1 MPKLNTSRKLAIAAR
16 TAKNIVVGRP
26 ITASFEIT
34 FNCNADCKHCNWGP
48 YVKEPRLG
56 PGVWA
61 DRLVE
66 LKPTVVQISGGEPLL
81 RKDVYDIIAEMRRHD
96 QLAVFVLTTN
106 AQLLNEEKYLK
117 LRKAGIEEFS
127 ISLDYPDERH
137 NEFRKLKKN
146 FEHLRELI
154 PRLAAYGNRDIV
166 LACVVQSENYRDLPR
181 VAELAKQWGV
191 EINFS
196 IYNHLRTG
204 NRELSIK
211 PGGAL
216 DELRTI
222 FDQLLEMQHDGY
234 PIVTSEYSLRKI
246 LEFCG
251 GGGQPNCQAG
261 RRLLIINP
269 WAALAP
275 CGMFQE
281 RFTTQ
286 KEMIEKF
293 TKHNEC
299 SACYTSSRANSE
311 KSPWRMLIDAMR
323 IVGHN

>member
-1 MPKLNTSRKLAIAAR
+1 MPKLKTSRKLAIAAR
-16 TAKNIVVGRP
+16 AAKNIVVGRP

-61 DRLVE
+61 DWLVE

-117 LRKAGIEEFS
+117 LREAGIEEFS

-154 PRLAAYGNRDIV
+154 PRLAAYGNRDII
-166 LACVVQSENYRDLPR
+166 LACVVQSENYCDLPR
-181 VAELAKQWGV
+181 IAELAKQWGV
-191 EINFS
+191 EVNFS
-196 IYNHLRTG
+196 IYNHLRTS
-204 NRELSIK
+204 NRELSIN
-211 PGGAL
+211 
-216 DELRTI
+216 
-222 FDQLLEMQHDGY
+222 
-234 PIVTSEYSLRKI
+234 
-246 LEFCG
+246 C
-251 GGGQPNCQAG
+251 GGQPNCQAG
-261 RRLLIINP
+261 RRFLVINP
-269 WAALAP
+269 WAKLAP

-293 TKHNEC
+293 TKLNEC

-323 IVGHN
+323 IAGHN